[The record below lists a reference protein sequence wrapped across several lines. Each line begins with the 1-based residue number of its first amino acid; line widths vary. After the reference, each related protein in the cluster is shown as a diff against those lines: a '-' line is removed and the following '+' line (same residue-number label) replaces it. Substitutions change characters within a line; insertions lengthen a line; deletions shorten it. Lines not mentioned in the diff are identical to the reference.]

1 MSHVG
6 RRDVEPSQE
15 YLAEGALELTK
26 GPLKMGKN
34 EEPRR
39 KRTGYQDVFYSDTPQ
54 TAGNSPL
61 TTIKQSCPE
70 PYQKSVYVLSA

>member
-1 MSHVG
+1 LASSFRPETADHHVPDFVG
-6 RRDVEPSQE
+6 NGGLCVMP
-15 YLAEGALELTK
+15 GTH
-26 GPLKMGKN
+26 